1 MGAYQSPSLAAPH
14 FQPGPAGLRA
24 LAARSEA
31 GGAVGSAR
39 AGRIRRRRRPA
50 TPGGWCESRPPFRA
64 IGTKRGGITFRI
76 VFSGPKGK
84 AARRAGPEKGIAKA
98 YTYFQR
104 RGPAEC
110 SCLTRSCS
118 DIQAILAATD
128 RLDGAQAHGAEAIT
142 RYRGSRGRKAP
153 RQLAATRSTTSR
165 AAKHVTNSNAA
176 LGAVVAFATG
186 KATRPAQSRSAATK
200 LRRGKTCKVTAA

>member
-1 MGAYQSPSLAAPH
+1 MPQRHGCHQGMGAYQSPSLAVPH
-14 FQPGPAGLRA
+14 FQPDPAGLGA

-39 AGRIRRRRRPA
+39 AGPIRRCRRPA
-50 TPGGWCESRPPFRA
+50 TPGGRAQNHAISRA
-64 IGTKRGGITFRI
+64 IGMRRGGRASRF
-76 VFSGPKGK
+76 VFSGPKAK
-84 AARRAGPEKGIAKA
+84 ADGLPGPEKGIAKA

-200 LRRGKTCKVTAA
+200 L